1 MSKSPCYADNYR
13 AGTVKKLFSGTAIL
27 AVAAV
32 LTKIIG
38 LIYKVPLV
46 HYVGVEGM
54 AYFLAANHV
63 YVLLFVIST
72 SGLPV
77 AVSVMVSGAVASG
90 DHASVNKIYS
100 TAMSLFAIIGGVG
113 TAAML
118 GGASKISEWIGM
130 PEAVGC
136 IMAIS
141 PAVLM
146 ACISGAVRGYFQ
158 GHQIMCHTAISQIIE
173 ASGKLTLGLLG
184 AIYAINKGMSSEQ
197 VAAYAIFGITA
208 GVGFSTV
215 YLIIAKSFFDRKRK
229 GFISSSNVKKLSVM
243 KSLVRLALPITLSSA
258 ALSLGGVIDTILI
271 PNNLAY
277 CGFSASEANRLYSCY
292 GNMAVPLF
300 GLVPSLI
307 APVAVSLVPMV
318 SANRSSDNRNEEKNA
333 ICQSIKLTLLVAVPA
348 SLGISF
354 FATPI
359 LKMIFSSDVNAAN
372 MAGPLLSI
380 LSLSIIP
387 ACLITTTNAIL
398 QAQHRAGRTIFSM
411 ACGII
416 VKLFCEYMLVRQK
429 NINIYGAPI
438 STLLCDITVVSI
450 NIYYVIKYS
459 PELGELVRDCIGIV
473 WSALLSMGATV
484 IIWYTAGMDSLGNLA
499 VISAVFIAVALYSVA
514 ALIFGVVDSTMLNIL
529 PWSNNKSDN
538 KLKKRIKQNEQRT
551 KDSISA

>member
-1 MSKSPCYADNYR
+1 MSRAPRYADDNR

-27 AVAAV
+27 AVATV

-90 DHASVNKIYS
+90 DSASVNKIYS
-100 TAMSLFAIIGGVG
+100 TALGLFAFVGGLG
-113 TAAML
+113 TVAML
-118 GGASKISEWIGM
+118 GGAAKISEWIGM
-130 PEAVGC
+130 PEAVSC

-146 ACISGAVRGYFQ
+146 ACMAGAVRGYFQ
-158 GHQIMCHTAISQIIE
+158 GHQIMCHTAVSQVIE
-173 ASGKLTLGLLG
+173 ALGKLMLGLLG

-197 VAAYAIFGITA
+197 VAAYAIFGITM
-208 GVGFSTV
+208 GVGLSTV
-215 YLIIAKSFFDRKRK
+215 YLIIAKSVFDTKRK
-229 GFISSSNVKKLSVM
+229 VCIRLPDIKKLSVM
-243 KSLVRLALPITLSSA
+243 KELVRLALPITLSSSV
-258 ALSLGGVIDTILI
+258 LSLGGVIDTVLI

-300 GLVPSLI
+300 GVVPSLI

-318 SANRSSDNRNEEKNA
+318 SANHSSANRNDEKNA

-354 FATPI
+354 LATPI
-359 LKMIFSSDVNAAN
+359 LTMIFSSDVSAAN

-411 ACGII
+411 VCGII
-416 VKLFCEYMLVRQK
+416 VKLFCEYILVRQK
-429 NINIYGAPI
+429 NINIYGAPV

-450 NIYYVIKYS
+450 NIYYVIKCS
-459 PELGELVRDCIGIV
+459 PELRELVRDCIGIV

-484 IIWYTAGMDSLGNLA
+484 VIWYTAKMNSLGNLG
-499 VISAVFIAVALYSVA
+499 VILTVCIAVVLYSVA
-514 ALIFGVVDSTMLNIL
+514 VLIFGVVDRAMLNIF
-529 PWSNNKSDN
+529 PRSDN
-538 KLKKRIKQNEQRT
+538 KLRKRIKQNEQRT

>member
-1 MSKSPCYADNYR
+1 MSRTPRYADDNR

-27 AVAAV
+27 AIAAV

-38 LIYKVPLV
+38 LVYKVPLV

-77 AVSVMVSGAVASG
+77 AVSVMVSGAVSSG
-90 DHASVNKIYS
+90 DSAYVNKIYS
-100 TAMSLFAIIGGVG
+100 TALGLFAIIGGVG
-113 TAAML
+113 TSAML

-130 PEAVGC
+130 PGAVGC

-173 ASGKLTLGLLG
+173 ASGKLMLGLLG
-184 AIYAINKGMSSEQ
+184 AIYAINRGMSAER

-208 GVGFSTV
+208 GVGLSTV
-215 YLIIAKSFFDRKRK
+215 YLIISKSVFDRKRK
-229 GFISSSNVKKLSVM
+229 VCTSLLDINKLSVM
-243 KSLVRLALPITLSSA
+243 KELVRLALPITLSSA

-318 SANRSSDNRNEEKNA
+318 SANHSSANRDEEKSA

-359 LKMIFSSDVNAAN
+359 LEMIFSSDVSAAN

-411 ACGII
+411 VCGII
-416 VKLFCEYMLVRQK
+416 IKLLCEYMLVRQK

-438 STLLCDITVVSI
+438 STLACDITVVSI

-459 PELGELVRDCIGIV
+459 PELVELVRDCIGIV

-484 IIWYTAGMDSLGNLA
+484 VIWYTTNMNASGNLA
-499 VISAVFIAVALYSVA
+499 VVSAVFIAVVLYSVA
-514 ALIFGVVDSTMLNIL
+514 SLTFGVVDSTMLNIF
-529 PWSNNKSDN
+529 PRSDN